1 MGIEVV
7 TSVDNFNRI
16 VKALNFME
24 TNEVYV
30 GISDETTT
38 REKGEPVTNAELL
51 FIHTNGSP
59 VNNIPARPVI
69 EPAIKDDK
77 DRLAQ
82 MMDSAFE
89 KAEKGKFNEALDK
102 LKLAGMRAQ
111 NVCRAWFT
119 NPKNGWPP
127 NSPSVQERKR
137 AKGSTDPKPLI
148 DTGELRKSI
157 TYFVRTKTGT
167 KIKIS
172 TGGRSK

>member
-1 MGIEVV
+1 MGVEIV
-7 TSVDNFNRI
+7 TTVDKI
-16 VKALNFME
+16 GKVAKAMNFMME
-24 TNEVYV
+24 NEVYV

-59 VNNIPARPVI
+59 VNNIPARPVL

-77 DRLAQ
+77 ERLSK
-82 MMDSAFE
+82 MMESAFLT
-89 KAEKGKFNEALDK
+89 AEKGDTEGALRK

-111 NVCRAWFT
+111 NVCRAWFV

-127 NSPSVQERKR
+127 NSPGVAARKR
-137 AKGSTDPKPLI
+137 AKGSTNPKPLI

-157 TYFVRTKTGT
+157 TYFIRRWN
-167 KIKIS
+167 
-172 TGGRSK
+172 GGRIK